1 MWRYHADVFLAL
13 SKLLDWFLSPLS
25 WTLLL
30 LVVAALLRRRARLAW
45 ALAALAFAT
54 LVLFSNDGVANALQ
68 RLGERGVR
76 SSFRADVVYD
86 AIVVLGGIVDPA
98 ASRAS
103 GETQIDEAA
112 DRLLR
117 AYELLRA
124 GRARFVLISGGV
136 GNLPPGDLPEA
147 DRLASKLVQWGIPPG
162 QVVAE
167 GSSRNTRENAIQS
180 SRVAAARG
188 WKTLLVVTSAIH
200 APRALGCF
208 RAVGIEPDL
217 LAVDFRARDREEGWL
232 PRAMA
237 LSRSTDVLRELAGR
251 VVYRAVGYAR

>member
-1 MWRYHADVFLAL
+1 VFLAL

-25 WTLLL
+25 WALLL
-30 LVVAALLRRRARLAW
+30 LVLAAVFRRRARLAW
-45 ALAALAFAT
+45 ALAAVGFAA
-54 LVLFSNDGVANALQ
+54 LVVFSNDRVANSLQ

-86 AIVVLGGIVDPA
+86 AVVVLGGIVDPA
-98 ASRAS
+98 ASRTS
-103 GETQIDEAA
+103 GETQLDEAA

-124 GRARFVLISGGV
+124 GRARFVLISAGV
-136 GNLPPGDLPEA
+136 RDLPRGDLPEA
-147 DRLASKLVQWGIPPG
+147 DRLAGKLVQWGIPPG

-167 GSSRNTRENAIQS
+167 GSSRNTRENAIES
-180 SRVAAARG
+180 SRIAAARG

-208 RAVGIEPDL
+208 RAVGVEPDVL
-217 LAVDFRARDREEGWL
+217 PVDFRVRDREAGWL
-232 PRAMA
+232 PRAQA
-237 LSRSTDVLRELAGR
+237 LSRSAEVLRELAGR
-251 VVYRAVGYAR
+251 VVYRAAGYAR